1 MPILGRITLC
11 DVDITQQI
19 LSFQPHLSIPFTS
32 VRQSGVQVNQNIT
45 KSTAD
50 PGIRYF
56 NLIEEG
62 CDDDM
67 LKRDK
72 VVGGGAK
79 GDTSTLAPTCGQ
91 AGLTYHNS

>member
-19 LSFQPHLSIPFTS
+19 LSFQPHLSITS

-56 NLIEEG
+56 KLIEEG
-62 CDDDM
+62 CDDNM

>member
-1 MPILGRITLC
+1 MFWEWTSKINISAPKIQ
-11 DVDITQQI
+11 TQKI
-19 LSFQPHLSIPFTS
+19 KELKKVWLPP
-32 VRQSGVQVNQNIT
+32 
-45 KSTAD
+45 K
-50 PGIRYF
+50 RYF
-56 NLIEEG
+56 NLIDEG